1 MPGTQQYAGPVLL
14 FPGQGGFDGVA
25 LTRAADGYPQVR
37 AVFERIDTVTRQ
49 IHGRELSATLFRDT
63 PVELT
68 DLLRD
73 EPWVSQLAI
82 YGSGLAAHRVLTEHG
97 VRPCALV
104 GHSLG
109 EITALV
115 AAGGYSV
122 EDGARIVLRRTAAIA
137 GLDGGSGAMVA
148 LAAAPSRA
156 RHLIALVENDRLAVA
171 TENHATQT
179 VLSGPRE
186 AIGQVKAIAEQ
197 LRIGCAELDAAF
209 AFHNPSLASVA
220 PDFAAAVRDLPRGPL
235 SVPVYSP
242 ILQRFYDPDESLGDR
257 LADHFTLPVRFSSA
271 VTLLH
276 EHGACVFVEAGGRA
290 TLTSLVPKV
299 LGGPDDVTSLS
310 TLSVG
315 RGNTLRLADTLAEL
329 RRAGL
334 SAGDGLD
341 SLRQYLAPELTAAEF
356 STFWTTTGHEI
367 TALVSRR
374 LSDFRTAPQNEPA
387 GTAEPVAG
395 VGALRAGA
403 ARCGLPAGGLRDA
416 RQGRRPVAGV
426 GALRAGAARCGL
438 PAGGLRDA
446 RQGRRPHPPGTERPS
461 APGRRGVSGRTG
473 GTTSMQ
479 DLTGKIALVTG
490 GARNVGKAIA
500 ATLADRGAH
509 VLVNYFHSHE
519 QAKETQRELRARGA
533 RVDLLRASVARPEQ
547 VDRMFAEI
555 EERFGRLDI
564 LVNNAANG
572 ALVPGSEVTDA
583 HLDKALDTNLKGGL
597 RCARAAAPLM
607 RKAGGGSIVNISAL
621 GGSQLVMANYLACA
635 PAKAAVEAAARYLA
649 VEFAPFNI
657 RVNTASAAMLV
668 SEVAEAFP
676 DAEAMQAAIAASTP
690 LGRLGTPEEFAEVVA
705 FLASD
710 RARWITGQVVL
721 ADGGLSLGAP
731 LLSPP
736 AGTGAVEPT
745 VVQATAEAEGAAEAE
760 PAAVPAALTSAE
772 ADGDTHTDTDF
783 PEDDEIAVVGMGLVV
798 SGADSPERFWQLRTT
813 GRELFVEVP
822 EDRWDRARFSSPDR
836 SAEDKSYQDT
846 CVFITDFEPGRAVL
860 DGLPAVPDETEL
872 TTLWLRHSLV
882 QALDGVRVGDTD
894 RFSFHVGYTAD
905 GSQHL
910 EEAGVLHAARHL
922 TEDIAAG
929 LDLTQEDRARL
940 VGRVDKVL
948 SGRYH
953 RGATDAPRFLPH
965 QVGLAAMAGVL
976 PDATQLQMVDTAC
989 SSSLYAIDIGIK
1001 GLLMGKQ
1008 DIAVCGGAF
1017 ALAPRG
1023 TVLFSKLKGLSQR
1036 GAVHALDAEADGV
1049 IFADGA
1055 GVVVLKRLSRAKADG
1070 DRVLGVLKAFGSS
1083 SDGKGKAIYAP
1094 SSTGQNLAVERALEA
1109 GGLDGAEVDWINA
1122 HATGTP
1128 AGDLAEFTTL
1138 REHYGNARATAVTS
1152 NKSLIG
1158 HTGWAAGVI
1167 SLIESILALQGETI
1181 PGQYRFS
1188 SAPEMFQLDRTRL
1201 EISGSPRPWPAVPGR
1216 ARTAAISG
1224 FGFGGTN
1231 AHLILTEGTDGTEGT
1246 EGTEG
1251 ERGRTAA
1258 AARSATDRIA
1268 VVGWSVKLPGVED
1281 RDQVLQW
1288 LSGDRD
1294 IEQSFGEQYPAP
1306 PFQQVRMPPA
1316 TVRTIDRCQ
1325 LMILACA
1332 HDLRDQLGDFWQR
1345 HTERTGVVVG
1355 HMGPTRAAMLYAN
1368 RCYLDDIEHALRQD
1382 PELAATAQLTPL
1394 LERMRE
1400 RVRSLVPPS
1409 NEDSFPGMMP
1419 NIISARVANYFD
1431 LKGPNITV
1439 DAGLASTVAAFATAV
1454 RYLRSGELDFV
1465 LAGGIN
1471 GNSLPELG
1479 GLLADVF
1486 EEPVRPAEGAFLF
1499 GLTTERAAREAG
1511 LRVLGII
1518 DEADVREAGTGE
1530 GTPDVLDCGS
1540 RGGYGHYLGAAGG
1553 AQILR
1558 ALQRTGTTTR
1568 IHCRENGHDM
1578 ATHLV
1583 VTVGEPARD
1592 ARGSAPVEAEA
1603 ASTEA
1608 AQTAMRTEAAPTG
1621 SAPDLV
1627 ERYAVTLTPAP
1638 AAPRGPVPAG
1648 VPDGALILT
1657 DRPGLAERLARGAAD
1672 CTVFSTTPVTG
1683 ERPAVRQVTS
1693 TPEGVRAALDALG
1706 RPVRHL
1712 VLVTDLT
1719 ASAPPRTALTA
1730 DHPGLTALHDLAF
1743 LVVQQRYADLGEAP
1757 ASAVFALL
1765 GAEPQGTAH
1774 PLAGLFT
1781 GLLKCVRLERPD
1793 ADCFALLTATGDP
1806 EAAAELIAAERACE
1820 RAFPV
1825 VHRDGDLRR
1834 VPTLTARPATAAA
1847 ADQPAPLDR
1856 ESVVVALG
1864 GARGITAELLTAV
1877 AERYGSRIY
1886 ALGSNPVDSYPVG
1899 TFDGTDEEF
1908 AATRAR
1914 YIREQLAA
1922 GGRTVAEIN
1931 KSFDRMTDA
1940 RAARRNLDRMARHSG
1955 AGRVTYLHCDAR
1967 DEESVRRALDTVH
1980 AAHGRIDLLVNAPG
1994 LNRSALIQDKIFDE
2008 FRRIR
2013 DLKLVAHRNLHR
2025 ALAGRP
2031 PRLWCDFGSL
2041 LGYFG
2046 QRGEPDYAS
2055 GNDYLATAAAYAAKA
2070 TGSDEFVIGWTL
2082 WDEVGMGADELTR
2095 EYFKRAGSYSHMPV
2109 AEGVRHFLAELGTGD
2124 RTPSLVHMGAA
2135 ERATVETFYPGYL
2148 TERPAVAAT
2157 APAGEPGAPARGRF
2171 YLRRTLPTD
2180 TGNADTGDRDGPG
2193 TVRFECPF
2201 GLDTDGYLAGHL
2213 VRGVPTLPGTF
2224 VTEIAAEAALTLVPD
2239 GCVVAFEDLR
2249 FLHFLQVREGVAQTP
2264 KRITARISERVG
2276 DLTTV
2281 EVSVTHDVIAP
2292 SGVLLVSGKPHFTVR
2307 VLVAGAFPT
2316 APKWQRWDGEG
2327 EQAVVDPYH
2336 VPSAPVLLSGPFR
2349 ATTDTRRHRLGA
2361 RSVFRPEL
2369 DPATGPWRQFLMPTV
2384 LLDALARTGVLDP
2397 VDGLVPVAAPLSIR
2411 RIDLYQSANDL
2422 DLAQTHG
2429 ALDLYVTQPGF
2440 TAAPR
2445 SGNRFVAVAPGG
2457 HVVAQMKDVDAT
2469 VIGYLDP
2476 DTGEVRP
2483 PAKAP
2488 AGAGGRTA

>member
-1 MPGTQQYAGPVLL
+1 M
-14 FPGQGGFDGVA
+14 
-25 LTRAADGYPQVR
+25 
-37 AVFERIDTVTRQ
+37 
-49 IHGRELSATLFRDT
+49 
-63 PVELT
+63 
-68 DLLRD
+68 
-73 EPWVSQLAI
+73 
-82 YGSGLAAHRVLTEHG
+82 
-97 VRPCALV
+97 
-104 GHSLG
+104 
-109 EITALV
+109 
-115 AAGGYSV
+115 
-122 EDGARIVLRRTAAIA
+122 
-137 GLDGGSGAMVA
+137 
-148 LAAAPSRA
+148 
-156 RHLIALVENDRLAVA
+156 
-171 TENHATQT
+171 
-179 VLSGPRE
+179 
-186 AIGQVKAIAEQ
+186 K
-197 LRIGCAELDAAF
+197 
-209 AFHNPSLASVA
+209 
-220 PDFAAAVRDLPRGPL
+220 
-235 SVPVYSP
+235 
-242 ILQRFYDPDESLGDR
+242 
-257 LADHFTLPVRFSSA
+257 
-271 VTLLH
+271 
-276 EHGACVFVEAGGRA
+276 
-290 TLTSLVPKV
+290 
-299 LGGPDDVTSLS
+299 
-310 TLSVG
+310 
-315 RGNTLRLADTLAEL
+315 
-329 RRAGL
+329 
-334 SAGDGLD
+334 
-341 SLRQYLAPELTAAEF
+341 
-356 STFWTTTGHEI
+356 
-367 TALVSRR
+367 
-374 LSDFRTAPQNEPA
+374 
-387 GTAEPVAG
+387 
-395 VGALRAGA
+395 
-403 ARCGLPAGGLRDA
+403 
-416 RQGRRPVAGV
+416 
-426 GALRAGAARCGL
+426 
-438 PAGGLRDA
+438 
-446 RQGRRPHPPGTERPS
+446 
-461 APGRRGVSGRTG
+461 
-473 GTTSMQ
+473 

-500 ATLADRGAH
+500 ATLADHGAH

-533 RVDLLRASVARPEQ
+533 QVDLLRASVARPEQ

-555 EERFGRLDI
+555 DERFGRLDI
-564 LVNNAANG
+564 LVNNAADG
-572 ALVPGSEVTDA
+572 ALVPGPEVTDA

-607 RKAGGGSIVNISAL
+607 RRAGGGSIVNISAL

-649 VEFAPFNI
+649 VEFAPFGI

-668 SEVAEAFP
+668 SEVADAFP
-676 DAEAMQAAIAASTP
+676 DAEAMQAAVAASTP
-690 LGRLGTPEEFAEVVA
+690 LGRLGTPEEFGELVA

-736 AGTGAVEPT
+736 ATAPADLVAPEAVSAGIAGTGAGATAMGATVQAAPPATAPAAPVAPEAVSADTARTGAAAT
-745 VVQATAEAEGAAEAE
+745 VVGATAAAATRAAERVEAAP
-760 PAAVPAALTSAE
+760 PATASAASLPVPLASAE
-772 ADGDTHTDTDF
+772 ADAGS

-798 SGADSPERFWQLRTT
+798 SGADSPEAFWRLRTT
-813 GRELFVEVP
+813 GRELFIEVP

-860 DGLPAVPDETEL
+860 DGLSQSPDETEL

-910 EEAGVLHAARHL
+910 EEAGVLHAVRHL
-922 TEDIAAG
+922 TADIAAG
-929 LDLTQEDRARL
+929 PDFTQEARARI

-965 QVGLAAMAGVL
+965 QVGRTAMAGIL
-976 PDATQLQMVDTAC
+976 PDDTQLQMVDTAC

-1055 GVVVLKRLSRAKADG
+1055 GVVVLKRLSRARADG

-1094 SSTGQNLAVERALEA
+1094 SSTGQNLAVERALAA

-1138 REHYGNARATAVTS
+1138 REHYGNTRSTAVTS

-1158 HTGWAAGVI
+1158 HTGWAAGVV
-1167 SLIESILALQGETI
+1167 SLIESVLALQGETI

-1188 SAPEMFQLDRTRL
+1188 SAPKTFELDRTRL
-1201 EISGSPRPWPAVPGR
+1201 EISGGPRPWPAVPGR
-1216 ARTAAISG
+1216 ARTAAVSG

-1231 AHLILTEGTDGTEGT
+1231 AHLILTEETEETQETHESEGLDVEQT
-1246 EGTEG
+1246 E
-1251 ERGRTAA
+1251 RRTAA
-1258 AARSATDRIA
+1258 AARAGTDRIA
-1268 VVGWSVKLPGVED
+1268 VVGWSAKLPGVED

-1288 LSGDRD
+1288 LSGDQD
-1294 IEQSFGEQYPAP
+1294 IERSFGEQYPAP

-1345 HTERTGVVVG
+1345 HTGRTGVVVG

-1382 PELAATAQLTPL
+1382 PELAGTPQLTPL
-1394 LERMRE
+1394 LEGLRE

-1409 NEDSFPGMMP
+1409 TEDSFPGMMP

-1439 DAGLASTVAAFATAV
+1439 DAGLASTVTAFATAV
-1454 RYLRSGELDFV
+1454 RYLRGGELDFV

-1471 GNSLPELG
+1471 GNSLPELQ
-1479 GLLADVF
+1479 GLLSDVF
-1486 EEPVRPAEGAFLF
+1486 EEPVEPAEGAFLF

-1511 LRVLGII
+1511 LRILGIV
-1518 DEADVREAGTGE
+1518 DEADVRGAGAGE
-1530 GTPDVLDCGS
+1530 TAPNVLDCGS

-1553 AQILR
+1553 PQILR

-1583 VTVGEPARD
+1583 VFAGDAVRD
-1592 ARGSAPVEAEA
+1592 PQGPGPVQTEAVSNA
-1603 ASTEA
+1603 VTEA
-1608 AQTAMRTEAAPTG
+1608 ATNAPTTA
-1621 SAPDLV
+1621 SADLV

-1638 AAPRGPVPAG
+1638 AAPRGPVPAA

-1657 DRPGLAERLARGAAD
+1657 DRPDLAERLARRARD

-1693 TPEGVRAALDALG
+1693 DPESVRAALDSLG
-1706 RPVRHL
+1706 RPVRHVL
-1712 VLVTDLT
+1712 LVTDLI

-1730 DHPGLTALHDLAF
+1730 DHLGLTALHDLAF
-1743 LVVQQRYADLGEAP
+1743 LVVQQRYADLGESP
-1757 ASAVFALL
+1757 ASVVFALL

-1806 EAAAELIAAERACE
+1806 DAAAELIAAERACE
-1820 RAFPV
+1820 RPFPV
-1825 VHRDGDLRR
+1825 VHRDGEQRR
-1834 VPTLTARPATAAA
+1834 VPTLTARPATT
-1847 ADQPAPLDR
+1847 ADRPAPLDR

-1886 ALGSNPVDSYPVG
+1886 ALGSNPVDSYPAAA
-1899 TFDGTDEEF
+1899 FEGTDEEF

-1914 YIREQLAA
+1914 YIREQLTA

-1931 KSFDRMTDA
+1931 RSFDRMADA

-1967 DEESVRRALDTVH
+1967 EEESVRRALDTVH

-1994 LNRSALIQDKIFDE
+1994 LNRSALIQDKDFDE

-2013 DLKLVAHRNLHR
+2013 DLKLVAHRHLHR

-2109 AEGVRHFLAELGTGD
+2109 AEGIRHFLAELGTAD

-2135 ERATVETFYPGYL
+2135 ERATVESFYPGYL
-2148 TERPAVAAT
+2148 AVGQPAVAAALQSPA
-2157 APAGEPGAPARGRF
+2157 APTAPARGRF
-2171 YLRRTLPTD
+2171 YLRRTTPP
-2180 TGNADTGDRDGPG
+2180 DTGDRDG
-2193 TVRFECPF
+2193 TLSFECPF
-2201 GLDTDGYLAGHL
+2201 DLDTDGYLTGHL

-2224 VTEIAAEAALTLVPD
+2224 VTEIAAEAALALVPD

-2249 FLHFLQVREGVAQTP
+2249 FLHFLQVREGVSQAP
-2264 KRITARISERVG
+2264 KRITARITDRVG

-2292 SGVLLVSGKPHFTVR
+2292 SGVLLVSDKPHFTVR

-2316 APKWQRWDGEG
+2316 APKWQRWDDED
-2327 EQAVVDPYH
+2327 EQPVVDPYH

-2397 VDGLVPVAAPLSIR
+2397 VDGLVPVAAPLSVR

-2422 DLAQTHG
+2422 ELAQTHG

-2440 TAAPR
+2440 SAAPR

-2457 HVVAQMKDVDAT
+2457 HVVAQMKDLDAT

-2483 PAKAP
+2483 PAQGP
-2488 AGAGGRTA
+2488 AGNAPGSAGTRGRTA